1 MNPKTKK
8 KVVIDIA
15 MTILYL
21 LLMNLALT
29 GVLLHEVAGIGIIG
43 LFAAHLMINRQWIGN
58 VASRLTDKIG
68 FKAKAM
74 FVLNALLLGAMIV
87 TIVSGVLISEQLF
100 PFISASFASNLG
112 LLLSLHAVFSWF
124 TLGILIAHTLVH
136 WRWIASLI
144 RRLVPAGGLRV
155 AGARAS
161 LVLIVAATLYSFIG
175 SSALDAVLPGQAAV
189 NVQAANVNTS
199 SSSVSGSGSSNAV
212 QGTAGLITSPAGSS
226 VGTDEESV
234 SSSSTSDAEV
244 KETLQEYLSKL
255 VCTACGK
262 RCPLSSPRCAKGR
275 VQAQTATATYN
286 ASLSETGITFT
297 L

>member
-21 LLMNLALT
+21 LLMNLGLT

-43 LFAAHLMINRQWIGN
+43 LFAAHLMINRQWIGS
-58 VASRLTDKIG
+58 VASRFTEKIG

-74 FVLNALLLGAMIV
+74 FVLNAVLLGTMSA
-87 TIVSGVLISEQLF
+87 TIVSGILISEQLF
-100 PFISASFASNLG
+100 PFVSAKFASSLG
-112 LLLSLHAVFSWF
+112 VLLSLHAVFSWL
-124 TLGILIAHTLVH
+124 TLGILMAHTLVH
-136 WRWIASLI
+136 WRWIVSLI
-144 RRLVPAGGLRV
+144 KRLAPAGGLRV
-155 AGARAS
+155 ASARAS
-161 LVLIVAATLYSFIG
+161 LVLIAAATLYSFIG
-175 SSALDAVLPGQAAV
+175 SSALDAVLPGQTV
-189 NVQAANVNTS
+189 VQANASNVS
-199 SSSVSGSGSSNAV
+199 SSTVNNVSSGSSNAV
-212 QGTAGLITSPAGSS
+212 QGTAGLITTPSAAGN
-226 VGTDEESV
+226 GAEESV
-234 SSSSTSDAEV
+234 SSSTTEEAEV

-275 VQAQTATATYN
+275 VQAQTATAAYN
-286 ASLSETGITFT
+286 ASLSEAGITIT

>member
-15 MTILYL
+15 MTVLYL

-43 LFAAHLMINRQWIGN
+43 LFAAHLMINRQWIGS
-58 VASRLTDKIG
+58 VGSRLTEKIG

-74 FVLNALLLGAMIV
+74 FVLNALLLGTMIV
-87 TIVSGVLISEQLF
+87 TIVSGILISERLF
-100 PFISASFASNLG
+100 PFISALFAGSLG
-112 LLLSLHAVFSWF
+112 LLLNLHAVFSWF

-161 LVLIVAATLYSFIG
+161 LVLIAAATLYSFIG
-175 SSALDAVLPGQAAV
+175 SSALDAVLPGQAAI
-189 NVQAANVNTS
+189 NVQAANANTS
-199 SSSVSGSGSSNAV
+199 SSTSASGSSNAV
-212 QGTAGLITSPAGSS
+212 QGTAGLITAPAGSS
-226 VGTDEESV
+226 VVTDEESV
-234 SSSSTSDAEV
+234 ASSSTADAEV

>member
-29 GVLLHEVAGIGIIG
+29 GVLMHEVAGIGIIG
-43 LFAAHLMINRQWIGN
+43 LFAAHLMINRQWIGS
-58 VASRLTDKIG
+58 VASHFTENIG

-74 FVLNALLLGAMIV
+74 FVLNALLLGTMSI

-100 PFISASFASNLG
+100 PFISASFASSLSV
-112 LLLSLHAVFSWF
+112 LLSLHAVFSWL

-161 LVLIVAATLYSFIG
+161 LVLIAAATLYSFIG
-175 SSALDAVLPGQAAV
+175 SSTLDAFLPGEAAI
-189 NVQAANVNTS
+189 NVQAAAVNASTS
-199 SSSVSGSGSSNAV
+199 STSASGSSNAV
-212 QGTAGLITSPAGSS
+212 QGTAGLITSSGGSS
-226 VGTDEESV
+226 SGTDEESV
-234 SSSSTSDAEV
+234 ASSSAADTEA